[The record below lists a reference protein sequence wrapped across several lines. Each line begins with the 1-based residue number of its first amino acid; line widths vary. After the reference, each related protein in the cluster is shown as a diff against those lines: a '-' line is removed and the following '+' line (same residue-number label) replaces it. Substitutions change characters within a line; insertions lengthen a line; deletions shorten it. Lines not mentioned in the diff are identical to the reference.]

1 MNKLD
6 YCHDCARAHLQSVV
20 ERIAIKKNLKL
31 EVINAGIPW
40 QTFIVMNRDSQYWV
54 QIDMKIDQI
63 SYHDIK
69 EDLMFSYV
77 DLDATLSEILK

>member
-31 EVINAGIPW
+31 
-40 QTFIVMNRDSQYWV
+40 
-54 QIDMKIDQI
+54 
-63 SYHDIK
+63 
-69 EDLMFSYV
+69 
-77 DLDATLSEILK
+77 LSLTNGK